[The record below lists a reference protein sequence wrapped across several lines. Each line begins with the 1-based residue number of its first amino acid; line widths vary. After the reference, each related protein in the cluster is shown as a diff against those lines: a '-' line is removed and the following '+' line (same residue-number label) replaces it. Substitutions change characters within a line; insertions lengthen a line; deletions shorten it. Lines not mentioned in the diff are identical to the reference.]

1 MRETPL
7 PPCLGSSAPVR
18 RLTSLESKAAC
29 LPRDISPHSH
39 RTHDAARSPRVS
51 KPRAHYFQAQ
61 TLRSRAP
68 PPPAPLKSSSRI
80 RPQGLEPEQAP
91 PANAPSSCPPTIRA
105 SPALRT

>member
-1 MRETPL
+1 MRETPISL
-7 PPCLGSSAPVR
+7 ASESSSPVR
-18 RLTSLESKAAC
+18 ASISPESKAAC

-39 RTHDAARSPRVS
+39 RTHDVARSPRVS
-51 KPRAHYFQAQ
+51 KPRADYFQVQ
-61 TLRSRAP
+61 TLQSRAP

-91 PANAPSSCPPTIRA
+91 PANAPSSCPPKIRA